1 MLTPTVAEPP
11 ACRLRAATWRDDRD
25 LLQQVRRA
33 VFIVEQSVS
42 ETMEWDEFDAQS
54 LHVLAL
60 DGDGNPVGTARL
72 LPDGHVGRMA
82 VLKQCRGRGIGL
94 ALLDYLIEAARV
106 RGDAMLHLNAQTHAL
121 GFYARR
127 GFVAHGPEFIDA
139 SIPHRAMSLS
149 L

>member
-1 MLTPTVAEPP
+1 MKPPTAAEPC
-11 ACRLRAATWRDDRD
+11 ACRLRAATWHDDRD

-33 VFIVEQSVS
+33 VFIVEQSVP
-42 ETMEWDEFDAQS
+42 EAMEWDEFDAPS

-60 DGDGNPVGTARL
+60 DGVGNPVGTARL

-82 VLKQCRGRGIGL
+82 VLEHCRGRGIGL
-94 ALLDYLIEAARV
+94 ALLDFLIGAARA
-106 RGDAMLHLNAQTHAL
+106 RGDALLRLNAQTHAL

-127 GFVAHGPEFIDA
+127 GFVAHGPEFMDA
-139 SIPHRAMSLS
+139 GIPHRAMSLS